1 MKHLKEK
8 WKPLALVILAMMATY
23 GYSNMYTFSNAYGL
37 FGPTD
42 SNKDLITFNYDR
54 PLQSQHVEATTE
66 APALVDEVRYL
77 VRDDVCENQVSEID

>member
-37 FGPTD
+37 YGPTD
-42 SNKDLITFNYDR
+42 SNKDLITFN
-54 PLQSQHVEATTE
+54 
-66 APALVDEVRYL
+66 
-77 VRDDVCENQVSEID
+77 